1 MGKHINLTGKKFARL
16 YVTGNFFLT
25 KQGRRKWEC
34 RCDCGK
40 EFIASGKNL
49 RRSRYVSCGC
59 EKARRLTKSNLT
71 HGGAFHGSEER
82 LYNVWKSM
90 QKRCFNPNNSHYS
103 RYGGRGI
110 TVCKEWRK
118 YENFRAWA
126 MENGYDPCAPYGQC
140 TIDRINN
147 NGNYEPENCRWVDMK
162 VQAKNKGY

>member
-1 MGKHINLTGKKFARL
+1 MVRVSLDQLTQAHLDQL
-16 YVTGNFFLT
+16 YDALNALADMALQFVYETTF
-25 KQGRRKWEC
+25 RR
-34 RCDCGK
+34 
-40 EFIASGKNL
+40 
-49 RRSRYVSCGC
+49 
-59 EKARRLTKSNLT
+59 EKALWDGGLSA
-71 HGGAFHGSEER
+71 GGAFHGREER